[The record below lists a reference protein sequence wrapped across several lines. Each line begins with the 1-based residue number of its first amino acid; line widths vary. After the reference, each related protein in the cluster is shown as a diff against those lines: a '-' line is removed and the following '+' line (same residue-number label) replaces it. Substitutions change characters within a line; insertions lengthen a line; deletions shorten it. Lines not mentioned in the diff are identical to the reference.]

1 MMSAGHPSS
10 PGPWHHPS
18 GTVTRTGA
26 PTITELDSP
35 FPSSGCSDV
44 IPGAQETPAYLLSSP
59 IITCTLLALPGLRTA
74 GGNILCWPRWVGHAS
89 LSTMPFPSRTTCPG
103 TSLPITLSSLFLT
116 LLVPNFLTLF
126 FFFFFHFTASP
137 VTQTQCS
144 AL

>member
-10 PGPWHHPS
+10 TGSWHHPS
-18 GTVTRTGA
+18 GTVTRIDV
-26 PTITELDSP
+26 PTITELDLP
-35 FPSSGCSDV
+35 FPSSACSDV
-44 IPGAQETPAYLLSSP
+44 IPGAQETPAYFLSSR

-74 GGNILCWPRWVGHAS
+74 GGNVLFWPLWAGHAS

-103 TSLPITLSSLFLT
+103 TSLPITLSSLFLI
-116 LLVPNFLTLF
+116 LLVPKFLTP
-126 FFFFFHFTASP
+126 FFFFFHFTTSP